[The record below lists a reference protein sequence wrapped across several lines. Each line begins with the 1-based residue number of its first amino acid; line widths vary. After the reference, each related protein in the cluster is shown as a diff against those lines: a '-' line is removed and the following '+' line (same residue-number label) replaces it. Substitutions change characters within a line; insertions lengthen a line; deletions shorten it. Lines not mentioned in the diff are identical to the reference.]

1 MHPSPDRTALLCKK
15 LPNMMELA
23 LTKRCDVRKEE
34 REREKGKFNVSQDV
48 ANICHRPGNVFGI
61 LRIHELCAALLF

>member
-1 MHPSPDRTALLCKK
+1 
-15 LPNMMELA
+15 MELA